1 MVANPSGRTSHRPVR
16 ARVRVRPVRG
26 GDAVQIAIACEI
38 STLARA
44 AAIVESG
51 RVSLRTW
58 VMRFTDWDL
67 EYLGGEHG
75 GRVLASAAVPLWRNP
90 ATLGHGKPDVVT
102 RQARHNDR

>member
-1 MVANPSGRTSHRPVR
+1 
-16 ARVRVRPVRG
+16 
-26 GDAVQIAIACEI
+26 
-38 STLARA
+38 
-44 AAIVESG
+44 
-51 RVSLRTW
+51 
-58 VMRFTDWDL
+58 MRFTDWDL